1 MKKIIISQRRD
12 KIANRDEERD
22 ATDVRI
28 GNLLFELGF
37 LPIFLCSEITDLPKY
52 ISALEP
58 DGILLG
64 SGNDLDEYPRRDQ
77 LESYLLDYATEHK
90 IPVLGICRGTQML
103 NHYLGGSLVTIAGHV
118 ATRQKLTGEWAK
130 QHGYT
135 DVNSYHNFAITPAT
149 LGKNLDILASTGD
162 GVVKAI
168 KHQSL
173 PWLGIMWHPE
183 REAKIPVADKT
194 IISKHLNNQEF
205 MVTT

>member
-28 GNLLFELGF
+28 GSLLFELGF

-52 ISALEP
+52 IHALKP

-64 SGNDLDEYPRRDQ
+64 SGNDLGEYPKRDR

-103 NHYLGGSLVTIAGHV
+103 NHYLGGSLVPITGHV
-118 ATRQKLTGEWAK
+118 ATRQQLTGEWAK
-130 QHGYT
+130 QQGYT
-135 DVNSYHNFAITPAT
+135 YVNSYHNFAITPAT
-149 LGKNLDILASTGD
+149 LGKNLNILTSTAD

-168 KHQSL
+168 QHQNL

-183 REAKIPVADKT
+183 RETKIPIADKT
-194 IISKHLNNQEF
+194 LISKHLNS
-205 MVTT
+205 

>member
-28 GNLLFELGF
+28 GSLLFELGF
-37 LPIFLCSEITDLPKY
+37 LPLFLCSEINDLPKY
-52 ISALEP
+52 ISALKP

-64 SGNDLDEYPRRDQ
+64 SGNDLGEYPKRDQ

-90 IPVLGICRGTQML
+90 IPVLGICRGTQIL
-103 NHYLGGSLVTIAGHV
+103 NHYLGGSLVPIVGHV

-130 QHGYT
+130 QQGYT
-135 DVNSYHNFAITPAT
+135 DVNSYHNFAVTQAT
-149 LGKNLDILASTGD
+149 LGKNLDVLASTAD

-168 KHQSL
+168 QHKKL

-183 REAKIPVADKT
+183 RETNLLPEDQQLLLIHFRV
-194 IISKHLNNQEF
+194 
-205 MVTT
+205 